1 MKIQVVWFFLLIP
14 YLTIIISMQILK
26 VKLLIVTSNSMKPEF
41 VFGDVLLAKSQEQY
55 SPNDIVSYEIEG
67 ITVTHR
73 IVSIHKSSE
82 TLYEV
87 KGDANTFSD
96 LSLIK
101 KEQVIGKIFFSIPK
115 IGFLVLFMKSKYSLL
130 LILTGSIFY
139 LSFVVGNKIKSFK
152 EKNI

>member
-1 MKIQVVWFFLLIP
+1 MKIQVVWFFLLIL

-41 VFGDVLLAKSQEQY
+41 IFGDVLLAKSQEQY
-55 SPNDIVSYEIEG
+55 SPNDVVSYEIEG
-67 ITVTHR
+67 ATVTHR
-73 IVSIHKSSE
+73 IVAIHKSCE
-82 TLYEV
+82 ALYEV

-115 IGFLVLFMKSKYSLL
+115 ID
-130 LILTGSIFY
+130 TQ
-139 LSFVVGNKIKSFK
+139 
-152 EKNI
+152 

>member
-1 MKIQVVWFFLLIP
+1 MKLQVLCFFLLES
-14 YLTIIISMQILK
+14 YLIAIVSIQVLK

-96 LSLIK
+96 LALVS
-101 KEQVIGKIFFSIPK
+101 KEQIIGKIFYSIPK
-115 IGFLVLFMKSKYSLL
+115 IGFLVLFIKSKYSLL
-130 LILTGSIFY
+130 FILTGSIFY
-139 LSFVVGNKIKSFK
+139 LSFVVGNKIKNFK
-152 EKNI
+152 EKKI